1 MKKEVETMKNK
12 ILNYTCKKCDST
24 NYKYT
29 HDFKPMENKS
39 VVKFTCKDCG
49 HVEYK

>member
-1 MKKEVETMKNK
+1 MKKE
-12 ILNYTCKKCDST
+12 IFNYTCKKCGST
-24 NYKYT
+24 NYEYV

-39 VVKFTCKDCG
+39 IVKFTCKDCG